1 MKKSV
6 YVCLLFIVFIGCG
19 TEESK
24 NQSPISEVTYRQIS
38 YTVETAIDLNNDG
51 VASTDLLEENEQV
64 LNPQEI
70 TFKANN
76 TIIPPYQITTCVAQ
90 NGDELMEFVCLTVE
104 NYLQPPSYT
113 INGNTVV
120 IDTGLVGELSQDLD
134 TLRFQEFLQR
144 DHLNN
149 YPHGDFNNLAAVST
163 YVRE

>member
-1 MKKSV
+1 MKH
-6 YVCLLFIVFIGCG
+6 CLYLSLLLLAFLSCG
-19 TEESK
+19 EDESK
-24 NQSPISEVTYRQIS
+24 EKSPIAEVTYRQIS

-51 VASTDLLEENEQV
+51 IASSDLLEENEQV

-70 TFKANN
+70 TFTSEN
-76 TIIPPYQITTCVAQ
+76 TVIPPYAITTCVSE
-90 NGDELMEFVCLTVE
+90 DDDHFIEFVCLTVE

-134 TLRFQEFLQR
+134 TLRFQEFLNR
-144 DHLNN
+144 DHLNH

>member
-1 MKKSV
+1 MKQSL
-6 YVCLLFIVFIGCG
+6 YLSLLLLAFISCG
-19 TEESK
+19 TDESK
-24 NQSPISEVTYRQIS
+24 EKSPIAEATYRQIS

-70 TFKANN
+70 TFTAKN
-76 TIIPPYQITTCVAQ
+76 TVIPPYAITTCVTE
-90 NGDELMEFVCLTVE
+90 NGDHLMEFVCIVVE
-104 NYLQPPSYT
+104 NYIQAPSYT

-120 IDTGLVGELSQDLD
+120 IETGLIGELSQDLD
-134 TLRFQEFLQR
+134 TLRFQEFLNR

-163 YVRE
+163 YVRK